1 MARWDFTGDLPTFY
15 ADFGEPV
22 VVAGNPLTAIFDG
35 GYVDALGIASTQPS
49 LRCMAADV
57 AAAQKGAA
65 VVRAGVNYTVETR
78 QPVAPDEL
86 EVRLM
91 LRRV

>member
-1 MARWDFTGDLPTFY
+1 MDFAQDLPTFY

-22 VVAGNPLTAIFDG
+22 VVAGSTITAIFDG
-35 GYVDALGIASTQPS
+35 GYVDALGVASTQPS
-49 LRCMAADV
+49 LRCQAPDV
-57 AAAQKGAA
+57 ATAQKGAA

-86 EVRLM
+86 EIRLM